1 MTERL
6 RALAPVVVLVLV
18 LGGCCV
24 AVATAPAL
32 ADVTG
37 GDPQDY
43 VLEEDGTVVIDG
55 DLATDCRSFASS
67 VPRADDD
74 PYLGQARRVLAECEE
89 AGLLP
94 SKSTNPSAPAANGR
108 GGGLPDTGGPT
119 LMALVGVSGVLAMTG
134 CLLARKIL
142 EDE

>member
-6 RALAPVVVLVLV
+6 RALASGVVLVLV

-24 AVATAPAL
+24 AVAAAPAL

-37 GDPQDY
+37 GDPPDY

-67 VPRADDD
+67 VPRANDAPD
-74 PYLGQARRVLAECEE
+74 LEQARRVLVQCEE
-89 AGLLP
+89 AGLLS
-94 SKSTNPSAPAANGR
+94 SKSTTPGSSA
-108 GGGLPDTGGPT
+108 
-119 LMALVGVSGVLAMTG
+119 S
-134 CLLARKIL
+134 
-142 EDE
+142 